1 MKVHISRLKRTIE
14 TLQEL
19 VDDAERAGIDDV
31 KTTCNTYGLTN
42 FISYGS
48 DGFLDLDADMS
59 DLLDED

>member
-1 MKVHISRLKRTIE
+1 MKVHISKLKRTVK
-14 TLQEL
+14 TLKEL
-19 VDDAERAGIDDV
+19 IDSAESAGLDEV
-31 KTTCNTYGLTN
+31 STTCNTYGLTN

>member
-19 VDDAERAGIDDV
+19 VDDAESAGIDEV
-31 KTTCNTYGLTN
+31 KTTCNTYGLAN

-59 DLLDED
+59 NLLDED

>member
-1 MKVHISRLKRTIE
+1 MKVHVRRLKQTVE
-14 TLQEL
+14 MLQEL
-19 VDDAERAGIDDV
+19 IDDAESAGIDEV
-31 KTTCNTYGLTN
+31 RTTCNTYGLTN

>member
-1 MKVHISRLKRTIE
+1 MKVHISRLKRTVK

-19 VDDAERAGIDDV
+19 IDDAESAGIDEV
-31 KTTCNTYGLTN
+31 RTTCNTYGVSN

-59 DLLDED
+59 DLLGED

>member
-1 MKVHISRLKRTIE
+1 MKVHISRLKRTVK

-19 VDDAERAGIDDV
+19 IDDAESAGIDEV
-31 KTTCNTYGLTN
+31 KTTCNTYGVSN

>member
-19 VDDAERAGIDDV
+19 IDDAESAGIDEV
-31 KTTCNTYGLTN
+31 KTTCNTYGLAN

-59 DLLDED
+59 VLLDED

>member
-1 MKVHISRLKRTIE
+1 MKVHISRLKRTVK

-19 VDDAERAGIDDV
+19 IDDAESAGIDEV
-31 KTTCNTYGLTN
+31 KTTCNTYGLAN

>member
-19 VDDAERAGIDDV
+19 VDDAESAGIDEV
-31 KTTCNTYGLTN
+31 KTMCNTYGLAN

>member
-19 VDDAERAGIDDV
+19 VDDAESAGIDEV
-31 KTTCNTYGLTN
+31 KTTCNTYGLAN

-48 DGFLDLDADMS
+48 DGFLDLDADTS

>member
-1 MKVHISRLKRTIE
+1 MKVHINRLKRTIE

-19 VDDAERAGIDDV
+19 VDDAESAGIDEV

-59 DLLDED
+59 YLLDED

>member
-19 VDDAERAGIDDV
+19 VDDAESAGIDEV

-59 DLLDED
+59 VLLDED